1 MTLSNPNY
9 GQRPMSKY
17 GSNIVA
23 TFLILDYQDEILNF
37 SGRKS
42 NIIEALINLAKYQKS

>member
-1 MTLSNPNY
+1 MALSNPNY
-9 GQRPMSKY
+9 LQRPMSKH
-17 GSNIVA
+17 GSNIGC
-23 TFLILDYQDEILNF
+23 TLLILDYKNQNLKC